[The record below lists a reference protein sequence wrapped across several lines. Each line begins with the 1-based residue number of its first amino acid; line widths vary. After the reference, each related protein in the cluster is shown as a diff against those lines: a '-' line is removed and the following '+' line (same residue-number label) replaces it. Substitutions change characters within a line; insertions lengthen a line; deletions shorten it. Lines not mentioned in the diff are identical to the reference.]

1 MYYTYKLVIDNE
13 VIDCSNNLTYLRQQH
28 GNDPRIK
35 IYVNGKENKRAT
47 KEYFSKYRMG
57 Y

>member
-13 VIDCSNNLTYLRQQH
+13 VIDGSNNLTYLRQQH